1 MHTAPELSQMYRFS
15 GNKFIHHQF
24 PGLRGTE
31 DGMVVRINSL
41 RDAKIC
47 TALPQGFQVTIKAFI
62 LCKEE
67 PTICLEASSMAP
79 WRGYFTGSPNHSYG
93 IASIWISCP
102 GWGSVFGGG
111 YSAGFFPFWGFQSL
125 HFLVYWKEQNRKGR
139 FRNLLRVYL

>member
-67 PTICLEASSMAP
+67 PDNLSGSIIDGIVEGGISQDLRTIHM
-79 WRGYFTGSPNHSYG
+79 G
-93 IASIWISCP
+93 
-102 GWGSVFGGG
+102 
-111 YSAGFFPFWGFQSL
+111 
-125 HFLVYWKEQNRKGR
+125 
-139 FRNLLRVYL
+139 